1 MKMVAAATTFI
12 KKYGLGRVHLG
23 HALKLGG
30 ALKARLKWG
39 QNVETS
45 ERQNVRTSKRK
56 KRV

>member
-45 ERQNVRTSKRK
+45 ERQNVET
-56 KRV
+56 